1 MSDTKVTCDLCCSG
15 YKPVGLSQK
24 GKRACPLCMD
34 DMQRGW
40 RGPPYCAICCDC
52 DDKVDGLTK
61 YMRLDRANPAQYH
74 EACWTRMQERHEFER
89 LMQRVRDKEE
99 QVEYDENGL
108 PMRNGNDELEQLLE
122 KQELAAEQLHNG
134 LIDQA
139 TFDKA
144 RCGPRDV
151 IRTKTLPAY
160 WNTCVPDD
168 S

>member
-1 MSDTKVTCDLCCSG
+1 
-15 YKPVGLSQK
+15 
-24 GKRACPLCMD
+24 
-34 DMQRGW
+34 
-40 RGPPYCAICCDC
+40 
-52 DDKVDGLTK
+52 
-61 YMRLDRANPAQYH
+61 
-74 EACWTRMQERHEFER
+74 MQERHEFER